1 MKQTDSDVLKAF
13 SINSKGYG
21 MFPKMVSQDQR
32 LTIEAKGIYAYFCS
46 CSGSDNSEFPIVS
59 AILSDLV
66 MGEERYRNHLKLLI
80 KNGYISIEKLR
91 NEKGNFTHN
100 TYILSTEIL
109 ASNES
114 VSYTHLT
121 LPTKRIV

>member
-1 MKQTDSDVLKAF
+1 MKQNDSDVLKVS

-21 MFPKMVSQDQR
+21 MFPKMVSEDQR

-46 CSGSDNSEFPIVS
+46 CSGSENSEFPIVS

-66 MGEERYRNHLKLLI
+66 MGEDRYRKHLKLLI
-80 KNGYISIEKLR
+80 NYGYISIEKLR

-100 TYILSTEIL
+100 TYTLNTEIL
-109 ASNES
+109 ENDELS
-114 VSYTHLT
+114 
-121 LPTKRIV
+121 K

>member
-66 MGEERYRNHLKLLI
+66 MGEERYRKHLKLLI
-80 KNGYISIEKLR
+80 KHGYI
-91 NEKGNFTHN
+91 
-100 TYILSTEIL
+100 
-109 ASNES
+109 S
-114 VSYTHLT
+114 VSYTHLRAHET
-121 LPTKRIV
+121 RHDLVCRLLLEKKKKNKKKD